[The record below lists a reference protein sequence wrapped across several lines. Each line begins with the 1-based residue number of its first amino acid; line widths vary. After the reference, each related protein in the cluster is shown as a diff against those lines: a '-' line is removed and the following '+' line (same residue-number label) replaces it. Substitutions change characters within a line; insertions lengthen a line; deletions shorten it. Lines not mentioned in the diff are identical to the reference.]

1 MVLLVWFPRDVYQ
14 GGLWLYGQ
22 KQWFGHSGH
31 VKLRV
36 KVRKGMAIGVDDQVV
51 LDGRHIRDKV
61 VGGVDGVLRLDAVVT
76 ELADVSRQGRS
87 KVCRQRRLLGNLESE
102 RVLG

>member
-1 MVLLVWFPRDVYQ
+1 MVLLVCFPWDVYQ
-14 GGLWLYGQ
+14 GGLGLYGQ

-76 ELADVSRQGRS
+76 KLADVSRQGRS

-102 RVLG
+102 GVQG

>member
-31 VKLRV
+31 VKLGV
-36 KVRKGMAIGVDDQVV
+36 KVRKRMAIGVDDQVM
-51 LDGRHIRDKV
+51 LDGRHVCDEV
-61 VGGVDGVLRLDAVVT
+61 VGGVDRMLRLDAVVT
-76 ELADVSRQGRS
+76 ELADVSWQGWS

-102 RVLG
+102 RG